1 MSGLPIITGNG
12 GKESRPANRRDA
24 MLGLMQQQPLLIS
37 SLLTHA
43 ARHHASAEV
52 VSATGQ
58 GTTQHTTWSATEHR
72 ARRLVRVLQGL
83 GVQAQD
89 RVGTLA
95 WNDCRH
101 LEIYYATSGMQAIC
115 HTINP
120 RLAPDDIAF
129 IIGHAGDSVLFVDP
143 GFAPLIGGIAARISD
158 CVRIVVMMTDAAGM
172 PTLDL
177 PRGMRLLCYDELMDA
192 ADDDYAWP
200 SFDENTA
207 SALCYTSGTTG
218 RPKGV
223 LYSHR
228 STVIHAYA
236 IALPDV
242 LSLRI
247 TTRILPVVPM
257 FHVNAWG
264 IPYATAL
271 TGATLVLPGRHLDG
285 ASLARMLN
293 QERVTM
299 TCGVPTVWLGLL
311 HHLRASGEKL
321 ATVTRIMTGGS
332 AAPPLLIEAFRDE
345 FGVTVE
351 HGWGMTEL
359 SPVGTYNAPKP
370 GLSGDAAVRHMLKQ
384 GRILPGIDMKIVDG
398 DGVELP
404 WDGKQFGDLMVRGP
418 WVCSGYFGEAPGSAC
433 DADGWFATGDVATID
448 PDGTMEITD
457 RSKDVIKSGGEWISS
472 ITLENIAVSHPDV
485 AEAAVV
491 AALHPKWDERPLLLV
506 VARPGHTIDPASVLQ
521 IYQGRVPKWWLP
533 DEVLVVAELPHT
545 ATGKL
550 LKTDLR
556 TRYRDHYHNTAP

>member
-1 MSGLPIITGNG
+1 
-12 GKESRPANRRDA
+12 
-24 MLGLMQQQPLLIS
+24 MLGLMQQQPLLVS

-43 ARHHASAEV
+43 ARHHSKAEV
-52 VSATGQ
+52 VSATNHGA
-58 GTTQHTTWSATEHR
+58 THHTTWAETERR
-72 ARRLVRVLQGL
+72 ARQLVRVLQGL
-83 GVQAQD
+83 GVKAHD

-95 WNDCRH
+95 WNDYRH
-101 LEIYYATSGMQAIC
+101 LEVYYAASGMQAIC

-120 RLAPDDIAF
+120 RLAPDDIAY
-129 IIGHAGDSVLFVDP
+129 IINHAGDSVLFIDP
-143 GFAPLIGGIAARISD
+143 GFAPLIGGIAARIKD
-158 CVRIVVMMTDAAGM
+158 NVRAVVVMSDAATV
-172 PTLDL
+172 PALDL
-177 PRGMRLLCYDELMDA
+177 PAGMRLLCYDTLMAA
-192 ADDDYAWP
+192 ADDDYVWP

-242 LSLRI
+242 LSLRS
-247 TTRILPVVPM
+247 TSRILPVVPM

-271 TGATLVLPGRHLDG
+271 TGAALILPGRHLDG

-299 TCGVPTVWLGLL
+299 TCGVPTIWLGLL
-311 HHLRASGEKL
+311 QHLRGTGEKL

-345 FGVTVE
+345 FGVAVE

-370 GLSGDAAVRHMLKQ
+370 AQAELSADEAVQHMLKQ

-398 DGVELP
+398 EGNELP

-418 WVCSGYFGEAPGSAC
+418 WVCSGYYGEAPGSAC
-433 DADGWFATGDVATID
+433 DKDGWFATGDVATID
-448 PDGTMEITD
+448 ADGYMEITD

-506 VARPGHTIDPASVLQ
+506 VPRPGHTVDPEAVLQ
-521 IYQGRVPKWWLP
+521 IYQGKIAKWWLP
-533 DEVLVVAELPHT
+533 DAVLVVPDLPHT

-550 LKTDLR
+550 LKTALR
-556 TRYRDHYHNTAP
+556 SRYRDYFQTKQAAGAPGAGPAA

>member
-1 MSGLPIITGNG
+1 
-12 GKESRPANRRDA
+12 

-52 VSATGQ
+52 VSATNQ
-58 GTTQHTTWSATEHR
+58 GSTFHTDWVGTER
-72 ARRLVRVLQGL
+72 GARRLVRVLQRL
-83 GVQAQD
+83 GVQAHD

-95 WNDCRH
+95 WNDYRH
-101 LEIYYATSGMQAIC
+101 LEVYYATSGMQAIC

-120 RLAPDDIAF
+120 RLAPDDIAY
-129 IIGHAGDSVLFVDP
+129 IINHAGDSVLFIDP
-143 GFAPLIGGIAARISD
+143 GFAPLIAAKIKDS
-158 CVRIVVMMTDAAGM
+158 VRAVVLMTDAANM
-172 PTLDL
+172 PALDL
-177 PRGMRLLCYDELMDA
+177 PAGMHLHCYDTLMES

-228 STVIHAYA
+228 STVLHAYA

-242 LSLRI
+242 LDLRS
-247 TTRILPVVPM
+247 TSRILPVVPM

-271 TGATLVLPGRHLDG
+271 TGAALILPGRHLDG
-285 ASLARMLN
+285 ASLARIFN
-293 QERVTM
+293 QEHVTM
-299 TCGVPTVWLGLL
+299 SCGVPTVWLGLL
-311 HHLRASGEKL
+311 QHLRASREKL
-321 ATVTRIMTGGS
+321 ATVKRIMTGGS

-345 FGVTVE
+345 YGVAVE

-370 GLSGDAAVRHMLKQ
+370 AQAGLSGEPAVRHMLKQ
-384 GRILPGIDMKIVDG
+384 GRILAGIDMKIVDG
-398 DGVELP
+398 DGNELP

-418 WVCSGYFGEAPGSAC
+418 WVCSGYYGDAPGSAC

-448 PDGTMEITD
+448 ADGYMEITD

-485 AEAAVV
+485 AEAAVI

-506 VARPGHTIDPASVLQ
+506 VPRPGHTVDPDAVLR
-521 IYQGRVPKWWLP
+521 IYQGQVAKWWLP
-533 DEVLVVAELPHT
+533 DAVVVVPELPHT

-556 TRYRDHYHNTAP
+556 NRYRDYYQKSTT